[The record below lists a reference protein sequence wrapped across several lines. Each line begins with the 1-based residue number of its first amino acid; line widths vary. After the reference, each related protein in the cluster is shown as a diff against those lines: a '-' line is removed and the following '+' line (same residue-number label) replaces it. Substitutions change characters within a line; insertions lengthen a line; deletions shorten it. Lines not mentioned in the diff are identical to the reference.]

1 MTTIDLVLTHKWFDM
16 ISIGIKR
23 EEYRNITRYWTQRL
37 SHRCLSH
44 NKQGCD
50 KNCVIECAGI
60 KYNKSLFTNI
70 THVRF
75 HRGYTSTIITYVVSE
90 IVIDTGN
97 PEWGAEPD
105 KEYYVIRLGR
115 QL

>member
-37 SHRCLSH
+37 TRRCSSHYKH
-44 NKQGCD
+44 GCD
-50 KNCVIECAGI
+50 KDCVKEYVG
-60 KYNKSLFTNI
+60 KNNNKSLFTNI

-90 IVIDTGN
+90 IVIGTGK
-97 PEWGAEPD
+97 PEWGAEPG